1 MNLFF
6 RSVNQ
11 SLLILTVFLITIII
25 ASNESFLLVTLSYL
39 VVTNLIFCV
48 LFLFDK
54 KRAKLEGQRISEF
67 SLTVAALLSFNL
79 STLLMQALIRHKTRK
94 WQFNGKLFITFV
106 TQNIILISYFVLETF
121 FKA

>member
-1 MNLFF
+1 M
-6 RSVNQ
+6 VNCKIP
-11 SLLILTVFLITIII
+11 LLTQFIYLIFPNKK
-25 ASNESFLLVTLSYL
+25 S
-39 VVTNLIFCV
+39 IFCV

-54 KRAKLEGQRISEF
+54 KRAKLEGQRISEL